1 MCQIIRRLFSINN
14 DTLILFLEKKLSC
27 ARINMEKRENNSPQ
41 DFTGTDKGLYAK
53 MNYEH
58 IAP

>member
-1 MCQIIRRLFSINN
+1 
-14 DTLILFLEKKLSC
+14 
-27 ARINMEKRENNSPQ
+27 MEKRQNNSPQ